1 MYINYQAK
9 QALDVLVKER
19 EELVVVEEEV
29 EVYQHLLYLLNRE
42 HPLLLDVILSERLVK
57 VIIVVANLVPGNE
70 KIKIRINLLKHVKSA
85 LID

>member
-1 MYINYQAK
+1 MYINYLAK
-9 QALDVLVKER
+9 QTLDVLVKER

-42 HPLLLDVILSERLVK
+42 HPLLLDVVLPERLVK

-70 KIKIRINLLKHVKSA
+70 KNKIRINLSKHVKSA